1 MLVTLSIK
9 GNIMLRFLALIFL
22 TCLTFG
28 AMALQVALSALA
40 VMGAG
45 AAWIVCVTLLAIL
58 KFIRKFKGA

>member
-1 MLVTLSIK
+1 
-9 GNIMLRFLALIFL
+9 MLRFLALIFL
-22 TCLTFG
+22 SCLTFG